1 MITPAATSSWW
12 KQTPIYHIYPRSFHD
27 TNDDGIGDLP
37 GIIEKLPYLADL
49 GIGAIWMGPIF
60 RSPQVDNGYDISD
73 YRDIDPIFGTLADLD
88 RLIATAHRYGIRV
101 LLDLVFNHSSNQ
113 NRWFIESERDPAGP
127 YGDYYIWRDAPEDA
141 GEPAGAAGGG
151 GVAGGARPRTAQ
163 GEPAGA
169 ALPNNWRSFF
179 SGPTWTWSPARGQ
192 YYLHLFAPE
201 QPDLN
206 WDNPAVRRELAEIA
220 NFWLDRGA
228 DGFRLDV
235 INFIAKADGL
245 PSVAERPQAGGPEPG
260 GQEAGGRGAD
270 APQAGGPV
278 AGGPERYLDH
288 HRTATYLREFRSRLH
303 RTDEI
308 VLVGET
314 PHLSYE
320 WARELTAAENGPL
333 DMVLL
338 FDHLEVDHGPS
349 GRWDPAPWTTE
360 QLAHV
365 LSGQQRALAGSSWP
379 SLYMGN
385 HDQPRI
391 VSRYGDDRENRFASA
406 TALATLFYLQRGTPI
421 IYQGDEI
428 GMANYPLR
436 QDSQIVDIESGNA
449 YRALI
454 AGEGVAPEEAL
465 RRVARNARDNGR
477 TPMQWDADPS
487 TNWWFPLNPDHR
499 EWNVVAQQARPA
511 SRQTNGSVLEY
522 YRQLLA
528 LRGAH
533 PALREGSFELLSG
546 ETPCIAYRRTAVEES
561 ITVVVNLS
569 SDATPMPAAVNAH
582 AGEAPVP
589 RVLLRN
595 VDDPDFSAEKLAPW
609 ETRVLL
615 HGSSAQ
621 TRIEE

>member
-27 TNDDGIGDLP
+27 TNGDGIGDLP
-37 GIIEKLPYLADL
+37 GIIQKLPYLADL

-101 LLDLVFNHSSNQ
+101 LLDLVFNHSSNRH
-113 NRWFIESERDPAGP
+113 RWFIESERDPAGP

-141 GEPAGAAGGG
+141 GEPGSA
-151 GVAGGARPRTAQ
+151 T
-163 GEPAGA
+163 
-169 ALPNNWRSFF
+169 LPNNWRSFF
-179 SGPTWTWSPARGQ
+179 SGPAWTWSPARGQ

-206 WDNPAVRRELAEIA
+206 WENPAVRRELAEIA
-220 NFWLDRGA
+220 NFWLDRGV

-235 INFIAKADGL
+235 INFIAKAEGL
-245 PSVAERPQAGGPEPG
+245 PSVAGGHHAGGP
-260 GQEAGGRGAD
+260 
-270 APQAGGPV
+270 AP
-278 AGGPERYLDH
+278 GGPERYLDH
-288 HRTATYLREFRSRLH
+288 HRMATYLREFRSRLH
-303 RTDEI
+303 RREEI

-320 WARELTAAENGPL
+320 WARELTAAENGAL

-349 GRWDPAPWTTE
+349 GRWDPAPWTTD

-365 LSGQQRALAGSSWP
+365 LSGQQRALGGSSWP

-391 VSRYGDDRENRFASA
+391 VSRYGDDGAHRFASA

-428 GMANYPLR
+428 GMANYPL
-436 QDSQIVDIESGNA
+436 QDASQIVDIESGNA

-454 AGEGVAPEEAL
+454 AGEGIAPEEAL

-477 TPMQWDADPS
+477 TPMQWDADPNDS
-487 TNWWFPLNPDHR
+487 WWFPLNPDHR
-499 EWNVVAQQARPA
+499 EWNVAAQQARPA

-546 ETPCIAYRRTAVEES
+546 HTPCIAYRRTAAEES

-569 SDATPMPAAVNAH
+569 SNPIPMPPAVIAH

-589 RVLLRN
+589 RVLLGN
-595 VDDPDFSAEKLAPW
+595 VDGSDFSAGELAPW
-609 ETRVLL
+609 EARVLL